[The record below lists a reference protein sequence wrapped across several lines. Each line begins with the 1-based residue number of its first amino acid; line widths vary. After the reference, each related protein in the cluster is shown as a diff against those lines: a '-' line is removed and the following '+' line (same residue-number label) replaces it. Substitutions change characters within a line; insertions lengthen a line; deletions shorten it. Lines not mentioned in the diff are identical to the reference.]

1 MNTGVGSLFLLQE
14 IFPRQELNQVLLYC
28 RQIFLPAQPSIM
40 NDCIR
45 ILDDLKAWFVR
56 FNKNKVNMENIILI
70 FREGKSAITLIHAR
84 KIRYGCNM

>member
-1 MNTGVGSLFLLQE
+1 MQTDF
-14 IFPRQELNQVLLYC
+14 
-28 RQIFLPAQPSIM
+28 FLPAEPPVGGVTSIM

-45 ILDDLKAWFVR
+45 ILDDLRAWFVR
-56 FNKNKVNMENIILI
+56 FNKDKVNMENIILI